1 MAMAQSASVLILRNW
16 MEVRKL
22 FISYLYTSS
31 TSPYHPADAIF
42 SRDEYQSDVG
52 NLPHM
57 HMLISMDT
65 LNMSDKKVEKLMSW
79 LEHLW
84 LILYAPMR
92 STN

>member
-1 MAMAQSASVLILRNW
+1 MAIAQSASVLILSNW
-16 MEVRKL
+16 TEVRKL

-31 TSPYHPADAIF
+31 TSPYDPADAIF
-42 SRDEYQSDVG
+42 SRDDYQSDVG

-57 HMLISMDT
+57 HMLISMYN
-65 LNMSDKKVEKLMSW
+65 LNMSDEQVEKLMSW

-84 LILYAPMR
+84 LILYSPMR